1 MTSRKPVPGRPA
13 IHDAE
18 TMPYTSATAQ
28 QLVDAALPLAR
39 GRAVVWDFDGV
50 LADTEPL
57 HAESY
62 RSMLEGR
69 GLTVAPDFFDELVG
83 STELQIWDRLTELN
97 PGLGEG
103 TRQLLVDERRSL
115 FLEAA
120 LAELAPSWIVL
131 ALLPQLAAVARSQTV
146 VSNGDP
152 DVIGTLLDSWG
163 LGDALGVAR
172 RAEGE
177 DKRSLVVEHCSGPAL
192 VIEDSGTFLAL
203 ARSMG
208 AATIGVVHQYNRGR
222 GIEADL
228 LCEL

>member
-1 MTSRKPVPGRPA
+1 MTYT
-13 IHDAE
+13 AE
-18 TMPYTSATAQ
+18 NADE
-28 QLVDAALPLAR
+28 LVRAALPLAA

-57 HAESY
+57 HARSY
-62 RSMLEGR
+62 RSMLQDR
-69 GLTVAPDFFDELVG
+69 GLAVAPDFFQELVG

-103 TRQLLVDERRSL
+103 TRNLLVEERRSL
-115 FLEAA
+115 FLQAA
-120 LAELAPSWIVL
+120 LAELSPSWIVV
-131 ALLPQLAAVARSQTV
+131 ALLPELAGVATSQTV

-152 DVIGTLLDSWG
+152 DVIATLLDSWG
-163 LGDALGVAR
+163 LSDQLGVAR

-177 DKRSLVVEHCSGPAL
+177 DKRSLVEEHCGRPAL
-192 VIEDSGTFLAL
+192 VIEDSGKFLGL
-203 ARSMG
+203 ARSLG

-222 GIEADL
+222 GIDADL